1 MFLPE
6 NQAEVMEGVEMLLT
20 EIITVLPVEKKEVI
34 NQLKVA
40 TTELQKENT
49 EKTTQQVLAKET
61 SEDLRRLKEVPAMAI
76 VQEKKV
82 ASNHTAP
89 AATTEVQ
96 KENTEKMIHQVL
108 AKETPEDLQRQKE
121 VAVLAIVREK
131 KAASNLTAPV
141 VMTEVQ
147 KENTEKTTHQVQAK
161 ETSEDLQSRKE
172 VAATAIVQEKKVVSN
187 HTAPVAMTEVQ
198 KENTE
203 KMIHQVLAK
212 ETPEDL
218 QRQKEVAV
226 LAIVREKK
234 VVSNHTAPVVMTE
247 AQNVNTE
254 KTKDRVQAK
263 EIPEDLQHQKE
274 VAVLAIVREKK
285 VVSNHPA
292 PVAMTELQKENTEKI
307 QSVMAVQ
314 SLQAE
319 LFPKPEGSIPKV
331 KKKHLRFQL

>member
-20 EIITVLPVEKKEVI
+20 EIITVLLVEKKEVI

-187 HTAPVAMTEVQ
+187 HTAPVAMTE
-198 KENTE
+198 
-203 KMIHQVLAK
+203 
-212 ETPEDL
+212 
-218 QRQKEVAV
+218 
-226 LAIVREKK
+226 
-234 VVSNHTAPVVMTE
+234 

>member
-1 MFLPE
+1 
-6 NQAEVMEGVEMLLT
+6 
-20 EIITVLPVEKKEVI
+20 
-34 NQLKVA
+34 
-40 TTELQKENT
+40 
-49 EKTTQQVLAKET
+49 
-61 SEDLRRLKEVPAMAI
+61 MAI

-96 KENTEKMIHQVL
+96 KENTEKMTTSGSGERD
-108 AKETPEDLQRQKE
+108 ARRSSAPERGGRFGDRP
-121 VAVLAIVREK
+121 REES
-131 KAASNLTAPV
+131 AASNLTAPV

-147 KENTEKTTHQVQAK
+147 KENTEKTIGSGSGERDARRSSAP
-161 ETSEDLQSRKE
+161 ERGGRYGDRPREES
-172 VAATAIVQEKKVVSN
+172 AASN

-203 KMIHQVLAK
+203 KTTQQVLAK
-212 ETPEDL
+212 ETSEDL
-218 QRQKEVAV
+218 QPRKEVAV

-234 VVSNHTAPVVMTE
+234 AASNLMAPVAMTE
-247 AQNVNTE
+247 VQKENTE
-254 KTKDRVQAK
+254 KTIQQVLAK
-263 EIPEDLQHQKE
+263 ETPEDLQHQKE
-274 VAVLAIVREKK
+274 VAVLAIVQKKK

-292 PVAMTELQKENTEKI
+292 PVAMTEVQKENTEKI

-331 KKKHLRFQL
+331 KKKHLQFQL